1 MRSSILMLICLTAAI
16 HFQPSYSLRQTSTNF
31 NLEQLIQQGLG
42 GLKEMH
48 DKHVAAKT
56 ALISSASSRKFGLG
70 LKAGLL
76 KPLLLVAL
84 AKIKF
89 ALLFGKPLVLLALKK
104 LLLHAVLGKLLLKIP
119 LILLG
124 GKALLLTNI
133 LAIKFALIAKGLVGL
148 KASLALLFLGGFLK
162 GSLGGPGLTFI
173 LGLAGS
179 LLKLTGLGAN
189 QEEHDEP
196 SFSSLMQNYVPA
208 RVPVYGAP
216 PSGKAGTSNPVASAS
231 PINIGSLGVK
241 DFGIGISGFGNG
253 VNGSGGGYIG
263 IRGKREVKEENV
275 GVKGEGIDV
284 DSPEDSQLEFEAART
299 NGNAYLYIAAQF
311 DEQSC
316 GHRLICEVYQKPRE
330 SLTEDEV
337 LLQNIFGYPP
347 SPINEDDKG
356 TPKESYHTAA
366 QLGYSQQGWAS
377 NQICARSY
385 STCPYNAQQLIAIFV
400 SEDVPADEIESNN
413 NRLVAQASQTNVHL
427 PFYHPGQPTTVP
439 VQQWISNV
447 HQRQPRTTSIF

>member
-1 MRSSILMLICLTAAI
+1 MSSTLSILMLVCLMAAI
-16 HFQPSYSLRQTSTNF
+16 HFQPSHSIRQTSTNF

-48 DKHVAAKT
+48 DKHVATKN
-56 ALISSASSRKFGLG
+56 ALISSRKFGLG

-89 ALLFGKPLVLLALKK
+89 SLLFGKPLVLLALKK

-196 SFSSLMQNYVPA
+196 NFSSLMQNYVPA

-216 PSGKAGTSNPVASAS
+216 PPGKAGTSSPVVSAS
-231 PINIGSLGVK
+231 PIISGSLGVK

-263 IRGKREVKEENV
+263 IRGKREAKEENV
-275 GVKGEGIDV
+275 GVNGEGIDA
-284 DSPEDSQLEFEAART
+284 DSPEDVQLEFEAART

-330 SLTEDEV
+330 SLTEDEI
-337 LLQNIFGYPP
+337 LLQNIFGYPL
-347 SPINEDDKG
+347 SPISEEDKG
-356 TPKESYHTAA
+356 TPKESYHMAA
-366 QLGYSQQGWAS
+366 RLGYSKQGWAS

-385 STCPYNAQQLIAIFV
+385 STCPYNAQQLIQIFV
-400 SEDVPADEIESNN
+400 SDDVPADENESN
-413 NRLVAQASQTNVHL
+413 NRLVAQASQTDVRL

-447 HQRQPRTTSIF
+447 HRKQPRTRSIF